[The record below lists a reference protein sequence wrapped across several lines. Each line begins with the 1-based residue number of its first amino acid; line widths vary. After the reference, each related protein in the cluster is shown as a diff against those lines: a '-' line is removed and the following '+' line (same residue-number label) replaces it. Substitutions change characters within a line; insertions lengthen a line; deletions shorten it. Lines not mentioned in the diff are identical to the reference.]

1 MDTSAAELVDPP
13 LEVSMDVAAW
23 DEALGAY
30 YDEHDE
36 VLLDGDARG
45 PGLFHI
51 EKLSDKW
58 LITQIVHDPAGNHDW
73 QIRAVADL
81 SASDEAGAAV
91 VRALAFH
98 RVDG

>member
-1 MDTSAAELVDPP
+1 
-13 LEVSMDVAAW
+13 MDVAAW